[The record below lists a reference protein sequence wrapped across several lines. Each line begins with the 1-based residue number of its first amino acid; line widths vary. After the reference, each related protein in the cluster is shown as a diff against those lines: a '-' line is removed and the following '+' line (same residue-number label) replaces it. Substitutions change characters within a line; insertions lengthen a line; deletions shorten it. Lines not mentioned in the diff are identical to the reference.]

1 MPQELV
7 SVEPGKP
14 CDGSLQFRVPPANSL
29 RTPWVVTFKRR
40 KCDLLIKLEFQ
51 NVAGT
56 RTLLGVGSTPACSMR
71 NLPRSRALVR
81 DVNVDGK
88 GNQSA
93 FLLSGL
99 TYGYYIY
106 LFSQPIVLMPLC
118 WESFPSVG

>member
-1 MPQELV
+1 MSCELLTRCQCDA
-7 SVEPGKP
+7 PGTGECGAGKTVRWELAVP
-14 CDGSLQFRVPPANSL
+14 GSARQLPSDS
-29 RTPWVVTFKRR
+29 WVVTFKRR

-99 TYGYYIY
+99 TYGY
-106 LFSQPIVLMPLC
+106 
-118 WESFPSVG
+118 